1 MRRIDGVRLLGV
13 MAWLGTTVALAGP
26 QNIEAGPIWNR
37 EHAAER
43 CPQVCASLGGWTGE
57 WWTTV
62 QGEMSV
68 CQCAGAAPT
77 GEARKEQVV
86 APTDAG
92 IPPVPESSG
101 ELVAIVWGGGKDTTA
116 AYESLAQWDAEK
128 RLLGDLV
135 RFAPG
140 FPKIVS
146 SATVPGLNPGFEI
159 VLLGVC
165 PRDEGR
171 DERAY
176 IKALHPFTYEKPV
189 KGVQAACPIWVE
201 QKSKAVNLQ
210 RTVKG
215 KGLTLSVVELAWPEE
230 PEASD
235 LSFTSVPVRWLSVVA
250 RDGAGALLGVYSK
263 KDEYSLAGSRAVGCR
278 TEVKSA
284 SKDTV
289 VLERT
294 CKGSSGACDT
304 DPGERW
310 RVTVRWNG
318 KAFIPEEKLLAKW
331 EAKNCAE

>member
-1 MRRIDGVRLLGV
+1 
-13 MAWLGTTVALAGP
+13 MAWLGATVGLAGP
-26 QNIEAGPIWNR
+26 QNVEAGPLWNDQ
-37 EHAAER
+37 HAAER

-62 QGEMSV
+62 RGEMSV
-68 CQCAGAAPT
+68 CQCAGAAST
-77 GEARKEQVV
+77 GEERKEPSV

-92 IPPVPESSG
+92 SPPVPKSSG
-101 ELVAIVWGGGKDTTA
+101 GLVAIVWGGGKDTTA
-116 AYESLAQWDAEK
+116 AHESLAQWEAEK

-135 RFAPG
+135 TFAPG

-159 VLLGVC
+159 VLLGFC
-165 PRDEGR
+165 PRDEGQ

-176 IKALHPFTYEKPV
+176 IKALYPSTYEKPV
-189 KGVQAACPIWVE
+189 TGGESACPTWVD
-201 QKSKAVNLQ
+201 QKSKAVKPQ

-215 KGLTLSVVELAWPEE
+215 KGLTLSVVGLAMPEE
-230 PEASD
+230 PEAAD
-235 LSFTSVPVRWLSVVA
+235 LTPTPVPVRWLSVVA

-263 KDEYSLAGSRAVGCR
+263 KDEYSYVGGSRAVGCR

-284 SKDTV
+284 RKDTV

-294 CKGSSGACDT
+294 CNGSSGACDT